1 MSSSNASIGR
11 SAGKLRYGEVRGED
25 GAPAHSHQQVRT
37 LAYGIEMARGFH
49 KPREYPQLFQVRRIT
64 QRFPSLCI
72 GIRSDRKGP
81 CFRSFLG
88 KRAWAILI
96 AYHTKLNVAFGSSL
110 FSNSG
115 IDVKLSVVCLPGS
128 LFSPR

>member
-49 KPREYPQLFQVRRIT
+49 KPREYPQFFQVLQRHNAEASEPTAERTVNPAGTPRR
-64 QRFPSLCI
+64 
-72 GIRSDRKGP
+72 
-81 CFRSFLG
+81 
-88 KRAWAILI
+88 A
-96 AYHTKLNVAFGSSL
+96 
-110 FSNSG
+110 
-115 IDVKLSVVCLPGS
+115 
-128 LFSPR
+128 